1 MKIDENKFAYQMLSL
16 LGIAE
21 IEYSDVVL
29 DPKDYPDKIGVTFTY
44 EQYNNETNK
53 MNLDYNLDLPYTAPV
68 QYGDTDKYLILF
80 SIEDVYSK
88 CSIYMK

>member
-1 MKIDENKFAYQMLSL
+1 MEIDKNKLAYQMLSL

>member
-1 MKIDENKFAYQMLSL
+1 MEIDKNKLAYQMLSL

-29 DPKDYPDKIGVTFTY
+29 DPKDYPDKIGVTFTH

-53 MNLDYNLDLPYTAPV
+53 MNLDYNLDLLYTAPV

-80 SIEDVYSK
+80 PIKDVYNK